1 MERNAYNKEFD
12 RLQSLAKE
20 RKEDKNVHLCDFR
33 EFISVLVNEWIQR
46 LVSLLTIDF
55 IYFLFHFLDLI
66 VEPDAIKGL
75 LFGIVF
81 GWLIQFPGGITFL
94 NYAVIIFE
102 RSGASKIDPNVSSI
116 MLALAQLI
124 GCFVSTK
131 LADSLGRKMLLNI
144 SFIGSATGLFIF
156 ALYLHL
162 VQIGYDL
169 SAYTW
174 VPVASLSF
182 IMFIASAG
190 VYALFSVCFV
200 EYLPSKVWIIRF
212 IITQR

>member
-1 MERNAYNKEFD
+1 M
-12 RLQSLAKE
+12 
-20 RKEDKNVHLCDFR
+20 NVMKFSSFSVTFGYRFYLYLNQFHSFHL
-33 EFISVLVNEWIQR
+33 L
-46 LVSLLTIDF
+46 
-55 IYFLFHFLDLI
+55 
-66 VEPDAIKGL
+66 VEPEAIKGL

-94 NYAVIIFE
+94 NYAMLIFE
-102 RSGASKIDPNVSSI
+102 KSGASKIDPNVSSI

-124 GCFVSTK
+124 GCCVSTK

-144 SFIGSATGLFIF
+144 SFIGSATGLFVF

-162 VQIGYDL
+162 IRIGYDL

-174 VPVASLSF
+174 MPVASLSF

-200 EYLPSKVWIIRF
+200 EYLPSKVWFIHLIQII
-212 IITQR
+212 IQR